1 MGTYI
6 ARRLLLMIPT
16 LIGIT
21 FLVFM
26 LVALSPG
33 GVGAALMVSG
43 GGQMEA
49 QSRAIQQ
56 AYLED
61 RYGLNDPAVLQ
72 YARWLGRISPV
83 KFGVRDQ
90 VAPDGERLRPPKE
103 VEPPP
108 AWAMFDP
115 APPPQAPPAPEVTG
129 SPEERERAYRRASND
144 YAGSRGRLIE
154 SRLRLERVLA
164 EFARETGRRELVGND
179 GKLKPGA
186 FEHEK
191 PTMTEAQWGRVGPA
205 GAAAVAAYKEAIAD
219 RARLQAAFDA
229 KPFEEAGVPIIPGV
243 VSLGLPDFG
252 RSFTRSRPVLDLI
265 GEHLPVTVTLNL
277 IAFPII
283 YMIAIPSGMLA
294 ATRRGSLFDTISG
307 TAFIALYSVPVVL
320 AGVLAIGYLA
330 SNQYLGWFPAAG
342 LQDTITERMTF
353 LPSVGADGAW
363 ERGYLLDGI
372 WHRVLPITCL
382 VYAGFAVLSKQTRA
396 AMLDNFNADYVRT
409 AKAKGVAGRDIV
421 LRHVFRNSL
430 LPLITIF
437 ATIFPA
443 MLAGSVVVERIFT
456 VPGMGSLLLDAI
468 ALRDREVILANT
480 LMIGVVNLLALLL
493 ADILYA
499 LADPRVSYE

>member
-16 LIGIT
+16 LVGIT

-33 GVGAALMVSG
+33 GVGVMITG

-61 RYGLNDPAVLQ
+61 RYGLGDPAPVQ
-72 YARWLGRISPV
+72 YVRWLGRISPV
-83 KFGVRDQ
+83 RFGVRDQ
-90 VAPDGERLRPPKE
+90 MAPDGDRLRPPKP
-103 VEPPP
+103 VKPPP
-108 AWAMFDP
+108 AWHWFDAEP
-115 APPPQAPPAPEVTG
+115 PADAPPVAPVEGTV
-129 SPEERERAYRRASND
+129 EERQRLYRKASND
-144 YAGSRGRLIE
+144 YAGSRGRVIE
-154 SRLRLERVLA
+154 TRLRLERALV
-164 EFARETGRRELVGND
+164 EFARETGRKGWVGRD
-179 GKLKPGA
+179 GKLVAENLGTD
-186 FEHEK
+186 K
-191 PTMTEAQWGRVGPA
+191 PTMTQEQWARVAPA
-205 GAAAVAAYKEAIAD
+205 GEAAVAAYKEAVAE
-219 RARLQAAFDA
+219 RARLHAAFESR
-229 KPFEEAGVPIIPGV
+229 PFPRAGVPLVPGY
-243 VSLGLPDFG
+243 VSLDWPDFG
-252 RSFTRSRPVLDLI
+252 RSFTRNRPVMDLI
-265 GEHLPVTVTLNL
+265 LAHLPVTITLNL

-283 YMIAIPSGMLA
+283 YAIAIPSGMLA
-294 ATRRGSLFDTISG
+294 ATRRGSWFDVLSG
-307 TAFIALYSVPVVL
+307 TVFIALYSVPVVL

-342 LQDTITERMTF
+342 LHDSLAEGMTF
-353 LPSVGADGAW
+353 LPSTRPDGSW
-363 ERGYLLDGI
+363 ERGYLLDAA
-372 WHRVLPITCL
+372 WHKVLPVTCL

-396 AMLDNFNADYVRT
+396 AMLDNFSADYVRT
-409 AKAKGVAGRDIV
+409 AKAKGVDGRDVV

-443 MLAGSVVVERIFT
+443 MLAGSIVIERIFT
-456 VPGMGSLLLDAI
+456 VPGMGSLLIDAI

-499 LADPRVSYE
+499 LADPRVSYQ